1 MQKKNQKIVMLNLF
15 QHPHRLFS
23 TCGFTLIE
31 LLVVVL
37 IIGILAAVAL
47 PQYQVAVG
55 KARYTELM
63 TLTNAIKNAQEVYY
77 LAHGEYATSFDELD
91 IEMPSGNLDPAETIY
106 SGMTDPL
113 IVYPNGNMFRLLSQ
127 GRVKAT
133 NLASICNNYE
143 VPLLHGN
150 TSNNHTFCYA
160 HADANCSA
168 PSGIG
173 PKICKAATGKSTPDA
188 PNQYNFD

>member
-1 MQKKNQKIVMLNLF
+1 MKLHK
-15 QHPHRLFS
+15 R
-23 TCGFTLIE
+23 GFTLIE

-37 IIGILAAVAL
+37 IIGILAAIAL

-55 KARYTELM
+55 KGRYSELM
-63 TLTNAIKNAQEVYY
+63 TLTNAIKNAQEIYY
-77 LAHGEYATSFDELD
+77 LAHGEYATSFEQLD
-91 IEMPSGNLDPAETIY
+91 IEMPSGNIDPATTIY
-106 SGMTDPL
+106 KNVTDPL
-113 IVYPNGNMFRLLSQ
+113 VVYPNGNMFRLLSE
-127 GRVKAT
+127 GRVKSS
-133 NLASICNNYE
+133 NRDSICNNYE
-143 VPLLHGN
+143 VPLLYGN

-173 PKICKAATGKSTPDA
+173 QKICKAVTGKNTPDK

>member
-1 MQKKNQKIVMLNLF
+1 MQEKNT
-15 QHPHRLFS
+15 RR
-23 TCGFTLIE
+23 GFTFIE

-63 TLTNAIKNAQEVYY
+63 TLTNAIKDAQEVYY
-77 LAHGEYATSFDELD
+77 LAHGEYASSFEQLD
-91 IEMPSGNLDPAETIY
+91 IEMPGGNIDPADTIY
-106 SGMTDPL
+106 KNITDTL
-113 IVYPNGNMFRLLSQ
+113 VVYPNGNMFRLLSE
-127 GRVKAT
+127 GRVKSS
-133 NLASICNNYE
+133 NRESICNNYE

-173 PKICKAATGKSTPDA
+173 QKICKAVTGKSTPDI